1 MDEGRT
7 DQLVFF
13 AFDLLF
19 LNGQGTAQLPL
30 IERKE
35 KLARLFKKE
44 IGGLRYSEHVAGDG
58 PAFRAQASKLGRF
71 ADPRGGRSRHRRGR
85 IFTG

>member
-19 LNGQGTAQLPL
+19 LNGKGTAQLPL

-35 KLARLFKKE
+35 KLARLW
-44 IGGLRYSEHVAGDG
+44 
-58 PAFRAQASKLGRF
+58 PALQRTRC
-71 ADPRGGRSRHRRGR
+71 R
-85 IFTG
+85 